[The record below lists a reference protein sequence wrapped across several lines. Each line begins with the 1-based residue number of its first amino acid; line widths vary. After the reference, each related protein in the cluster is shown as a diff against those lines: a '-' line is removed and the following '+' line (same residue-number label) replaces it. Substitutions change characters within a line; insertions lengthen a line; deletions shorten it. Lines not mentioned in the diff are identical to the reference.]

1 MTVIPQQPP
10 VLRGLTEVEASARRA
25 QGKGNTLKLATSR
38 TYGDI
43 IRANVFNLINIIL
56 VTIGAV
62 MVAIGRVGDA
72 VTSVGLIFFNV
83 AIGIVQ
89 EIRAKQQLD
98 KIALLTR
105 PKTNVL
111 RDGAEK
117 VIDPSELVVGDL
129 IVVRPGD
136 QIVVDGKLIGGKVE
150 ADESLL
156 TGESDPILKQVGD
169 QLLSGSFAV
178 SGGGTFEATHVG
190 ADSFANKLTTNARKF
205 TISYTPLQREINF
218 LLRLLLLLA
227 IILGFL
233 ILLGAVLS
241 GVPFV
246 RQVQM
251 AAVIAGL
258 VPNGLFFMVIL
269 SYAMGAV
276 RIIQRGALVQQT
288 NAVESLANVTVLC
301 TDKTGTL
308 TANKIV
314 FETAHPVGTNESELK
329 RLLGIFARSAASTN
343 KTSEALLNALPGTKQ
358 IIVDEVPFTSAL
370 KWSGMVFDLPD
381 MRGVYVL
388 GAPENLS
395 AHLSLDDGAQ
405 GRIASLTDQ
414 GLRVLVFAHNPDVVT
429 LHHGEA
435 ITVPP
440 LTLLGI
446 VSLSDEL
453 RVGLKE
459 TMEGFTR
466 NNIALKVI
474 SGDNP
479 QTVTALAK
487 QAGLA
492 GDLRAISGGQLD
504 AMSPAEFAQTVHET
518 TIFGRITPE
527 QKERIVT
534 ALRAQDHYVAMIGDG
549 VNDVLSLKKANLAIA
564 MESGSAATRSVAH
577 MILIGDSFEALP
589 PAFSEGQRIVAGM
602 KDILSLFLVRISYAS
617 LLILGIAV
625 IGLGFPFIP
634 KQNAL
639 LVFFGVGVPTLG
651 LAIWARPERLERG
664 GLLRQIGHF
673 VIPASMS
680 IFFFGMFVY
689 VLGFFVSAV
698 NIINVGI
705 TPSDI
710 AAFEE
715 FSGITTGG
723 APNSYLMDV
732 STLTAQTALT
742 IFTVLASLLLTI
754 FVEPPIRWFA
764 GGDTVSGD
772 WRPTALSIALGIGF
786 VGVVLIEPIREFFE
800 MIALPFEVYLVIGLI
815 TIIWALVLRASWRGR
830 WLQRFLQI
838 EAVE

>member
-1 MTVIPQQPP
+1 MGDEI
-10 VLRGLTEVEASARRA
+10 
-25 QGKGNTLKLATSR
+25 NYWKLFS
-38 TYGDI
+38 
-43 IRANVFNLINIIL
+43 
-56 VTIGAV
+56 
-62 MVAIGRVGDA
+62 
-72 VTSVGLIFFNV
+72 
-83 AIGIVQ
+83 
-89 EIRAKQQLD
+89 
-98 KIALLTR
+98 
-105 PKTNVL
+105 
-111 RDGAEK
+111 
-117 VIDPSELVVGDL
+117 
-129 IVVRPGD
+129 
-136 QIVVDGKLIGGKVE
+136 
-150 ADESLL
+150 
-156 TGESDPILKQVGD
+156 
-169 QLLSGSFAV
+169 
-178 SGGGTFEATHVG
+178 
-190 ADSFANKLTTNARKF
+190 DSFNFR
-205 TISYTPLQREINF
+205 YT
-218 LLRLLLLLA
+218 
-227 IILGFL
+227 
-233 ILLGAVLS
+233 
-241 GVPFV
+241 
-246 RQVQM
+246 
-251 AAVIAGL
+251 
-258 VPNGLFFMVIL
+258 
-269 SYAMGAV
+269 
-276 RIIQRGALVQQT
+276 
-288 NAVESLANVTVLC
+288 
-301 TDKTGTL
+301 
-308 TANKIV
+308 
-314 FETAHPVGTNESELK
+314 
-329 RLLGIFARSAASTN
+329 
-343 KTSEALLNALPGTKQ
+343 
-358 IIVDEVPFTSAL
+358 
-370 KWSGMVFDLPD
+370 
-381 MRGVYVL
+381 
-388 GAPENLS
+388 
-395 AHLSLDDGAQ
+395 
-405 GRIASLTDQ
+405 
-414 GLRVLVFAHNPDVVT
+414 
-429 LHHGEA
+429 
-435 ITVPP
+435 
-440 LTLLGI
+440 
-446 VSLSDEL
+446 
-453 RVGLKE
+453 
-459 TMEGFTR
+459 
-466 NNIALKVI
+466 
-474 SGDNP
+474 NP
-479 QTVTALAK
+479 QATVGMMRQASALAK

-673 VIPASMS
+673 VIPAAMS